1 MIEGILFDMDGVLI
15 DSEPVIL
22 HAAMTYFERIGVTVQ
37 SEDFTP
43 FIGAGD
49 KRFLCGVAEKYGV
62 SIDFEEARETLFS
75 LYATYA
81 MDRGPLEGVHR
92 FISNARKA
100 GLKLALATSAART
113 KAEINL
119 RAIGLAESDFDCM
132 VTGESIKRN
141 KPNPDIYQLASL
153 SMGLPPQ
160 ECLVIEDAIN
170 GIRAGKQAGCSVCAV
185 ATTFSVSELVD
196 AGSDYVLSS
205 LDAFEDF
212 NSIEELEM
220 ILSASKGTDD
230 RVVYGANKILEAT
243 SLLRGEQA
251 LLDLAIEQAY
261 EARKNAY
268 TPYSKYK
275 VGAAVVSSATNRV
288 YSGCNVENSSYGATI
303 CAERNA
309 ILNAITN
316 EGTIGISLLV
326 VVSEDVP
333 PAPPCAQ
340 CLQVLAEFSRK
351 DTAVHLVDVAYA
363 EGRKGSHVAYRF
375 EELLPHPFI
384 FPTMRS

>member
-22 HAAMTYFERIGVTVQ
+22 HAAMTYFERIGIPVQ
-37 SEDFTP
+37 PEDFTP

-49 KRFLCGVAEKYGV
+49 RRFLCGVAEKYGV
-62 SIDFEEARETLFS
+62 AIEFEEAKEALFS
-75 LYATYA
+75 LYAEYA

-119 RAIGLAESDFDCM
+119 RAIRLEESDFDCM

-160 ECLVIEDAIN
+160 ECLVIEDALN

-196 AGSDYVLSS
+196 AGADYVFSS

-212 NSIEELEM
+212 QSREELEM
-220 ILSASKGTDD
+220 ILSSSEGSDD
-230 RVVYGANKILEAT
+230 RVVYGVNKILEA
-243 SLLRGEQA
+243 SSPLVGEKA
-251 LLDLAIEQAY
+251 LLEFAIKQAY

-268 TPYSKYK
+268 TPYSQYK
-275 VGAAVVSSATNRV
+275 VGASVVSSATNRV
-288 YSGCNVENSSYGATI
+288 YSGCNVENSSYGATL

-326 VVSEDVP
+326 VVSEDAP
-333 PAPPCAQ
+333 PAPPCAL
-340 CLQVLAEFSRK
+340 CLQVLAEFSRH
-351 DTAVHLVDVAYA
+351 DTIVHLVDVDYA
-363 EGRKGSHVAYRF
+363 EGRTGSHVIYRF

>member
-1 MIEGILFDMDGVLI
+1 
-15 DSEPVIL
+15 
-22 HAAMTYFERIGVTVQ
+22 
-37 SEDFTP
+37 
-43 FIGAGD
+43 
-49 KRFLCGVAEKYGV
+49 
-62 SIDFEEARETLFS
+62 
-75 LYATYA
+75 
-81 MDRGPLEGVHR
+81 
-92 FISNARKA
+92 
-100 GLKLALATSAART
+100 
-113 KAEINL
+113 
-119 RAIGLAESDFDCM
+119 M

-185 ATTFSVSELVD
+185 TTTFSLPELVE
-196 AGSDYVLSS
+196 AGADYVLSS

-212 NSIEELEM
+212 QSREELEM
-220 ILSASKGTDD
+220 ILSSSKGNDE
-230 RVVYGANKILEAT
+230 RVVYGANKILEA
-243 SLLRGEQA
+243 SSPLMGEKA
-251 LLDLAIEQAY
+251 LLEFAIKQAY

-275 VGAAVVSSATNRV
+275 VGASVVSAATNRV

-309 ILNAITN
+309 ILNAIAN
-316 EGTIGISLLV
+316 EGTVGISLLV
-326 VVSEDVP
+326 VVSEDAP

-340 CLQVLAEFSRK
+340 CLQVLAEFSRSN
-351 DTAVHLVDVAYA
+351 TAVHLVDVAFA
-363 EGRKGSHVAYRF
+363 EGRDGSHIVYRF
-375 EELLPHPFI
+375 EDLLPHPFI